1 MMSFPCISGRL
12 SRVCAAIVM
21 AASAAATIAQP
32 AALDLD
38 DRIDAPL
45 QRGLESVV
53 RELGLTAEVEAGRLS
68 LALAD
73 LSRRDAPRLAM
84 LNGHAMVYAASLP
97 KLAILLGAFVE
108 AERGRIPLDDM
119 HLDEITRM
127 MRFSSNEAA
136 TRVLDWVGRDRLLA
150 ILQSP
155 DIALYDPKRN
165 GGLWV
170 GKSYGREDAYRR
182 DPINNL
188 SHGATAF
195 QVARFYWLLDNG
207 HLVGAPFTP
216 LMKQALSEPGIR
228 HKFVKGLASRPG
240 VEIYR
245 KSGTWQD
252 FHADSA
258 LVEAGRHKFVMVG
271 LAHHKDGG
279 EWLVRLA
286 APMHDLVVAP
296 SITSTRGRPQSA
308 AAGASR
314 APDARRPSSC
324 AGCS

>member
-1 MMSFPCISGRL
+1 MVVSAG
-12 SRVCAAIVM
+12 AA
-21 AASAAATIAQP
+21 IAQP
-32 AALDLD
+32 APLDLE
-38 DRIDAPL
+38 DRVDPPL

-53 RELGLTAEVEAGRLS
+53 SDLGLTVEVEAGRLS
-68 LALAD
+68 LALVD

-108 AERGRIPLDDM
+108 AERGHIPLDDA
-119 HLDEITRM
+119 HLGEITRM
-127 MRFSSNEAA
+127 IRFSSNEAA
-136 TRVLDWVGRDRLLA
+136 TRVLDWVGRDRLLD

-155 DIALYDPKRN
+155 AIALYDPKRN

-170 GKSYGREDAYRR
+170 GKSYGHEDAYQR
-182 DPINNL
+182 DPINHL

-207 HLVGAPFTP
+207 QLVGAPFAP
-216 LMKQALSEPGIR
+216 LMKQALAEPGIR
-228 HKFVKGLASRPG
+228 HKFVKGLENRPG
-240 VEIYR
+240 VTIYR

-258 LVEAGRHKFVMVG
+258 LVEAGPHKFVMVG
-271 LAHHKDGG
+271 LAHHRDGG

-296 SITSTRGRPQSA
+296 SITSTRGRQQSA

-314 APDARRPSSC
+314 APGARRPSSC

>member
-1 MMSFPCISGRL
+1 MNCPNNSCRL
-12 SRVCAAIVM
+12 ARFGAALAL
-21 AASAAATIAQP
+21 AAFACVAAAEAP
-32 AALDLD
+32 AHDLE
-38 DRIDAPL
+38 DRTDPAL

-53 RELGLTAEVEAGRLS
+53 RDLGLAGAVDSGRLS
-68 LALAD
+68 LALVD
-73 LSRRDAPRLAM
+73 LSQRDAPRLAM

-97 KLAILLGAFVE
+97 KIAILLGAFVE

-119 HLDEITRM
+119 HLSEITRM
-127 MRFSSNEAA
+127 IRFSSNEAA
-136 TRVLDWVGRDRLLA
+136 TRVLDWVGHDRLLS

-155 DIALYDPKRN
+155 AIALYDPKRN

-170 GKSYGREDAYRR
+170 GKSYRQEDAYQR
-182 DPINNL
+182 DPINHL

-195 QVARFYWLLDNG
+195 QVARFYWLLDNDR
-207 HLVGAPFTP
+207 LVGAPYAA

-228 HKFVKGLASRPG
+228 HKFVKGLESRPG

-258 LVEAGRHKFVMVG
+258 LVEAGSHKFVMVG
-271 LAHHKDGG
+271 LAHHRDGG

-286 APMHDLVVAP
+286 APMHDLIVSPNNVA
-296 SITSTRGRPQSA
+296 SA
-308 AAGASR
+308 R
-314 APDARRPSSC
+314 
-324 AGCS
+324 

>member
-1 MMSFPCISGRL
+1 MSFPRISRSL
-12 SRVCAAIVM
+12 SRVCAAVFM
-21 AASAAATIAQP
+21 VVSAAATIAQP

-38 DRIDAPL
+38 DRIDPPL

-53 RELGLTAEVEAGRLS
+53 RDLGLTAEVEAGRLS
-68 LALAD
+68 LALLD
-73 LSRRDAPRLAM
+73 LSRRDAARLAM
-84 LNGHAMVYAASLP
+84 MNGHAMVYAASLP

-108 AERGRIPLDDM
+108 AERGRIPLDDT

-207 HLVGAPFTP
+207 HLVGAP
-216 LMKQALSEPGIR
+216 
-228 HKFVKGLASRPG
+228 
-240 VEIYR
+240 
-245 KSGTWQD
+245 
-252 FHADSA
+252 
-258 LVEAGRHKFVMVG
+258 
-271 LAHHKDGG
+271 
-279 EWLVRLA
+279 
-286 APMHDLVVAP
+286 
-296 SITSTRGRPQSA
+296 TR
-308 AAGASR
+308 
-314 APDARRPSSC
+314 
-324 AGCS
+324 

>member
-1 MMSFPCISGRL
+1 MNSPNTSRRL
-12 SRVCAAIVM
+12 ARVCAVFALAV
-21 AASAAATIAQP
+21 SACVAVAEPATRDLQDRADP
-32 AALDLD
+32 A
-38 DRIDAPL
+38 L

-53 RELGLTAEVEAGRLS
+53 RDLELSAEVEAGRLS
-68 LALAD
+68 LALVD
-73 LSRRDAPRLAM
+73 LSQRDAPRLAM

-127 MRFSSNEAA
+127 IRFSSNEAA

-155 DIALYDPKRN
+155 GIALYDPKRN

-207 HLVGAPFTP
+207 RLVGAPFAS
-216 LMKQALSEPGIR
+216 LMKQALSEPAIH
-228 HKFVKGLASRPG
+228 HKFVKGLESRPG
-240 VEIYR
+240 VAIYR

-258 LVEAGRHKFVMVG
+258 MVEAGPHKFVMVG
-271 LAHHKDGG
+271 LAHHQDGG
-279 EWLVRLA
+279 EWLVRIA
-286 APMHDLVVAP
+286 APMHDLVVSP
-296 SITSTRGRPQSA
+296 SITSTYGRPQSA

-314 APDARRPSSC
+314 APGARRPSSC